1 MARKPNPE
9 LQEKVAALKR
19 EQILQAARS
28 VFAEKGFHRATI
40 KEIAARAGVADGTVY
55 NYFANKNAL
64 LLGLLDWIN
73 QSDRRE
79 SDFQQLQEGNTEA
92 FVREYTRQRFAFLG
106 GEGLKLFQ
114 AILPE
119 ILANAELRSLYREKI
134 IAPTFASADHILL
147 PLLRGQD
154 PARSLEIDQ
163 AKLILRL
170 EAALMVGLIVLRI
183 IGDDHLE
190 AYWDKAPD
198 LVADFMLSAFGLL
211 EPTQVEPAQAE
222 PAQATPTPKSALE
235 SAPKTTKRAAKK
247 AAKKATQKL
256 EEPV

>member
-9 LQEKVAALKR
+9 LQEKIAGVKR

-40 KEIAARAGVADGTVY
+40 KEIATRAGVADGTVY
-55 NYFANKNAL
+55 NYFENKNAL

-79 SDFQQLQEGNTEA
+79 TDFRQLQDGNTEA
-92 FVREYTRQRFAFLG
+92 FVREYTRQRFAFMG
-106 GEGLKLFQ
+106 DEGLKLFQ

-134 IAPTFASADHILL
+134 IAPTFAGADQILL
-147 PLLRGQD
+147 PLLRGKD
-154 PARSLEIDQ
+154 SARPLELDQ

-170 EAALMVGLIVLRI
+170 EAAMMVGLIMLRI

-190 AYWDKAPD
+190 AHWDKAPD
-198 LVADFMLSAFGLL
+198 LVSDFMLSAFGLL
-211 EPTQVEPAQAE
+211 DPA
-222 PAQATPTPKSALE
+222 PALAARAQSA
-235 SAPKTTKRAAKK
+235 STH
-247 AAKKATQKL
+247 L
-256 EEPV
+256 EEPA